1 MNPSASSG
9 TGPSTSSGTESQRI
23 RATYIVETAVG
34 LENLAATMANEQS
47 SGTFVAVARETAEL
61 RERFAARVV
70 SVDALEPSGQTPLP
84 GTTGDWSTAERG
96 RVTIEWPLDNV
107 GPSIPMLLATVAGN
121 LFDLREAGAIKL
133 VGLDLPTAFAD
144 RYPGPQFGVRGT
156 RDLVGRPDSAKG
168 PLLGTIIK
176 PSIGL
181 PLDQLAELVS
191 ELAEAGIDFIKDDE
205 LQGNPP
211 SSPLVDRV
219 RVVMEVLN
227 DYADRAG
234 RKPMYAFNITDDI
247 GRLEA
252 NHDLVAKAGGSC
264 VMACV
269 NTIGLPGVEF
279 LRRHS
284 SLPIHGH
291 RTMFGAYSRSPMVGI
306 AFDAFQ
312 VLARLSGVDH
322 LHTNGISNKFYESD
336 EDVLASIAAVRTP
349 LFGEERPFETLP
361 VLSSGQSAALAHGTY
376 EAVGSTDI
384 LVMAGGGIHGHPGG
398 SAAGVESMREA
409 WDAAV
414 SGEPL
419 AERAAKVPA
428 LAQALDLFAGRKP
441 GAAR

>member
-1 MNPSASSG
+1 M
-9 TGPSTSSGTESQRI
+9 QHV
-23 RATYIVETAVG
+23 RATYIVETALG
-34 LENLAATMANEQS
+34 LEKLAATMANEQS

-61 RERFAARVV
+61 RARFAARVV
-70 SVDALEPSGQTPLP
+70 SIETLEPSGVTPLP
-84 GTTGDWSTAERG
+84 GTTGDWSRAERG
-96 RVTIEWPLDNV
+96 LVTIEWPLDNM

-121 LFDLREAGAIKL
+121 LFDLREAGAVKL
-133 VGLDLPTAFAD
+133 MRLDLPQAFAD

-156 RDLVGRPDSAKG
+156 RALVGRPDSSRG

-181 PLDQLAELVS
+181 PLGELADLVR

-205 LQGNPP
+205 LNGNPP
-211 SSPLVDRV
+211 SAPLADRV
-219 RVVMEVLN
+219 RVVMQVL
-227 DYADRAG
+227 DEYADRHG

-252 NHDLVAKAGGSC
+252 NHDLVAEAGGTC

-269 NTIGLPGVEF
+269 ATIGVPGIEF

-306 AFDAFQ
+306 HFEAFQ
-312 VLARLSGVDH
+312 VLARLAGVDH

-336 EDVLASIAAVRTP
+336 DEVLASIRAVRSP
-349 LFGEERPFETLP
+349 LWGGYETLP
-361 VLSSGQSAALAHGTY
+361 VLSSGQSAALAHATY

-384 LVMAGGGIHGHPGG
+384 LVMAGGGIHGHPDGP
-398 SAAGVESMREA
+398 AAGVESMREA
-409 WDAAV
+409 WDAAIA
-414 SGEPL
+414 GEPL
-419 AERAAKVPA
+419 ESRAARVPA
-428 LAQALDLFAGRKP
+428 LAHALDLFAGRKP